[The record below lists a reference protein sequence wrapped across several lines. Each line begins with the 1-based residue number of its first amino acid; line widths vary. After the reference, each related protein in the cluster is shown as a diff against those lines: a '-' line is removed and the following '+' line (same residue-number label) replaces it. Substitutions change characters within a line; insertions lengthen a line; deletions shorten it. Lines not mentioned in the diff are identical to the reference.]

1 MYARGKGKGCILA
14 PMILL
19 AFLLVV
25 LPGWT
30 QAAYKLQER
39 YSWTQLD
46 FAFPNQRVKEQA
58 LASGDY
64 IPQNALPVGV
74 EHFGNRLFVTVPR
87 WRDGIP
93 ATLTYINMDHSVTG
107 SPELIPYPDWRSNTA
122 GDCAN
127 SITTAYRIKVDEC
140 GRLWVLDTGTVG
152 IGNTTTNPCPYA
164 VNVFDL
170 TTNTR
175 VRRYELRTED
185 TNPNTFIANIAVDIG
200 KNCDDAFAYFS
211 DELGYGLIAY
221 SWEQNKSWRFSAHS
235 YFFPDPLRGDYNIA
249 GLNFQW
255 GEEGIFGMALSPI
268 RSDGYRTLYFSPLA
282 SHRQFA
288 VSTRIL
294 RDETRVEDSYHDFIA
309 LDERGPNAHTTA
321 RVMSDDG
328 VELFNLIDQN
338 AVGCWHSSM
347 PYTPQFHG
355 IVDRDDVGL
364 VFPADVKIDEN
375 KNVWVLSDRMP
386 VFLLSDLDYSDVNF
400 RIYTAPLGA
409 LIENTVCDLRNN
421 AYGPANSVSI
431 PKQAPT
437 SPLYTKQYRPTLQL
451 PQKPQLLP
459 GAPWVPPPSRNY
471 LPAGSSNAIGRGISS
486 VSVSTNT
493 VGPAGIEVPKAYV
506 FNQHNGLTYETSGP
520 HLFPQPVAQTQT
532 DGLKSYV
539 NARQSGWWHHHHQ
552 G

>member
-1 MYARGKGKGCILA
+1 MYAQAIKN
-14 PMILL
+14 ILL
-19 AFLLVV
+19 LLLLGVS
-25 LPGWT
+25 LT

-39 YSWTQLD
+39 YSWNQLD
-46 FAFPNQRVKEQA
+46 FAFPSERLKEQA
-58 LASGDY
+58 IATGDY

-93 ATLTYINMDHSVTG
+93 ATLTYINMDHSLTG

-175 VRRYELRTED
+175 IRRYELRSDD

-200 KNCDDAFAYFS
+200 KSCDDAFAYFS

-255 GEEGIFGMALSPI
+255 GEEGIFGIALSPI

-294 RDETRVEDSYHDFIA
+294 RDESRTEDSYHEFIA
-309 LDERGPNAHTTA
+309 LDERGSNAHTTA

-338 AVGCWHSSM
+338 AIGCWHSSM

-364 VFPADVKIDEN
+364 VFPADVKIDEH

-421 AYGPANSVSI
+421 AYGPSNAVSL
-431 PKQAPT
+431 PKQQPPAVVTPIYK
-437 SPLYTKQYRPTLQL
+437 PYRP
-451 PQKPQLLP
+451 PQKPQLSTSWTP
-459 GAPWVPPPSRNY
+459 SSPPPRTY
-471 LPAGSSNAIGRGISS
+471 LPAISAAGVGVGQSPVSS
-486 VSVSTNT
+486 VSVSTSAN
-493 VGPAGIEVPKAYV
+493 GGLDVPKAYV
-506 FNQHNGLTYETSGP
+506 FNQHNGINYETSGP
-520 HLFPQPVAQTQT
+520 HLFPTHQPQAPQQREA
-532 DGLKSYV
+532 LKSYV